1 MTKIKIELQ
10 NQLEENISAHKHIL
24 EMSEDIIEVIQNIHK
39 KLKKGGKIL
48 FCGNGGSAAD
58 AQHLAAEFIVRLRPH
73 IDRNPIPAL
82 TLAQDTSTL
91 TACGNDYS
99 FDDIFLRPFKAIVK
113 KNDVLICI
121 STSGNSKN
129 VILAMEAA
137 QEIGIRV
144 YGFLGSGGGKAKR
157 LCDEQFLVPDNETGR
172 IQEAH
177 ITAGHALMECI
188 EDNLIDSSARMQKE
202 ESNLLYVALTRAKKI
217 LIINGF
223 QKKKDCWFNN
233 LSSS

>member
-1 MTKIKIELQ
+1 MTKIEIELQ

-91 TACGNDYS
+91 TACGNDYN
-99 FDDIFLRPFKAIVK
+99 FEDIFLRPFKAFAQ
-113 KNDVLICI
+113 KNDILVCI
-121 STSGNSKN
+121 TTSGNSKN
-129 VILAMEAA
+129 ILKVLKEAKKKK
-137 QEIGIRV
+137 IYSV
-144 YGFLGSGGGKAKR
+144 CLLGKNGGKAKKMCSKS
-157 LCDEQFLVPDNETGR
+157 LIVSSNNTAR
-172 IQEAH
+172 IQECH
-177 ITAGHALMECI
+177 IFLGHFILEKV
-188 EDNLIDSSARMQKE
+188 ED
-202 ESNLLYVALTRAKKI
+202 
-217 LIINGF
+217 LII
-223 QKKKDCWFNN
+223 
-233 LSSS
+233 